1 MDSSR
6 PVYSIGAVSR
16 MLDVPTS
23 TIRSWED
30 RYGVVQPERSPGG
43 HRLYTRDQVEQ
54 LRFVSENIAN
64 GMQPGDAH
72 RLLQSHVEGSERLTQ
87 KTAETNILVLLADHD
102 HYAADLA
109 DYFLRTEG
117 YDTIVV
123 TSASEAETVLHES
136 RPHLAIIDLLVSGG
150 DGLQLCRELAE
161 TGQTG
166 VLAISPIESRDAAL
180 AAGADA
186 FLQKPL
192 DPLRLVSTA
201 RDILGRSAYLQT
213 SRR

>member
-1 MDSSR
+1 
-6 PVYSIGAVSR
+6 

-23 TIRSWED
+23 TLRSWED

-43 HRLYTRDQVEQ
+43 HRVYTRDQVEQ

-72 RLLQSHVEGSERLTQ
+72 RLLESRIEGSERLTQ
-87 KTAETNILVLLADHD
+87 HPAGTNILVLLADRD
-102 HYAADLA
+102 QYAADLA

-117 YDTIVV
+117 YDVIVV
-123 TSASEAETVLHES
+123 TSAAEAETVLRAN

-150 DGLQLCRELAE
+150 DGLKLCRELAE
-161 TGQTG
+161 TGETG

-180 AAGADA
+180 AAGALA

-192 DPLRLVSTA
+192 DPLHLVSTA
-201 RDILGRSAYLQT
+201 RDILGQSAYL
-213 SRR
+213 RRSSQ